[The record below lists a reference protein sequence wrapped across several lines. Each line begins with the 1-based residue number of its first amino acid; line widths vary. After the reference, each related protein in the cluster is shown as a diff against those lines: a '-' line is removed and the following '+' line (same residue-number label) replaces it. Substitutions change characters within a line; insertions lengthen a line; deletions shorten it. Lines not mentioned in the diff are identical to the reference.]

1 MNRIVPVLLVVGLLV
16 VGGFWASRRAVAE
29 TTTQS
34 AAQTTEQ
41 TTGQTTDQN
50 AAQDSTQSAA
60 QTTGQTTEQTT
71 EQTTGQTNA
80 TDEPALADAEL
91 PEGFTLTP
99 FLSDEPVRSFEA
111 ADEVLKP
118 GIDYQAVIVTD
129 KGPLRIDLFESEAP
143 VTVNNFVFLALNH
156 YYDGVVFHRVLEDF
170 MAQTGDPTGTGTG
183 GPGYQF
189 ANETSPDV
197 KHDKRG
203 VVSMA
208 NAGPDT
214 NGSQFFITFGP
225 TPQLDGGYN
234 VFGQVVEGDAVLDDI
249 TRIDPQ
255 TPSAVVAPD
264 DTLETLAEQGI
275 TLAGDPAATLEAYVT
290 DTLGAKPTL
299 SQTFT
304 VDGYTAVAGRRGNDT
319 AYGFFPQPD
328 VMERVYVIQK
338 PKE

>member
-1 MNRIVPVLLVVGLLV
+1 MNRVVPIILVVGLLV
-16 VGGFWASRRAVAE
+16 GGGFWVSRRAVAE
-29 TTTQS
+29 TPTPQT
-34 AAQTTEQ
+34 AAQTTSQNTDRSTAEDTAEDTAQTSEQ
-41 TTGQTTDQN
+41 TPAPIEGVLTD
-50 AAQDSTQSAA
+50 
-60 QTTGQTTEQTT
+60 
-71 EQTTGQTNA
+71 
-80 TDEPALADAEL
+80 ADL

-111 ADEVLKP
+111 ADEVLEP

-129 KGPLRIDLFESEAP
+129 KGPMRIDLLESGAP

-189 ANETSPDV
+189 ANETSPDL

-234 VFGQVVEGDAVLDDI
+234 VFGEVVEGDAVLDDI

-255 TPSAVVAPD
+255 TPSAVVAPE
-264 DTLETLAEQGI
+264 DTLQALTEKGI
-275 TLAGDPAATLEAYVT
+275 TLAGDAATTVEAYVT
-290 DTLGAKPTL
+290 DTLGAKPAVG
-299 SQTFT
+299 QTFT
-304 VDGYTAVAGRRGNDT
+304 VDGYTAVAGQRGNVD

-328 VMERVYVIQK
+328 VIEHVYVVQK